1 MFICNL
7 KINKNIIW
15 KILITILIISI
26 TILIGFASFKIFFS
40 YKDSNST
47 KQNILEINSDEYTNF
62 LKASHENIDDYIGM
76 DVNITGYIYRLPDFS
91 STQFVLARTMI
102 LEDPSQSV
110 IVGMLCECSSA
121 TKYDTGTWINISG
134 TIERGNYNSELPI
147 IKVNDIK
154 AVSSPKDEFV
164 YLQD

>member
-7 KINKNIIW
+7 KINKKIIW

-76 DVNITGYIYRLPDFS
+76 DVNITGYISF
-91 STQFVLARTMI
+91 T
-102 LEDPSQSV
+102 
-110 IVGMLCECSSA
+110 
-121 TKYDTGTWINISG
+121 
-134 TIERGNYNSELPI
+134 
-147 IKVNDIK
+147 
-154 AVSSPKDEFV
+154 
-164 YLQD
+164 